1 MKKTLAQLL
10 LAFLKSRQIL
20 TLVPL
25 CIVLH
30 IYSVMSLIHSKH
42 LWEITDPYILSGYFL
57 SYEKG
62 FIPRGLIGTVYSFIT
77 KFISGN
83 MFFALL
89 FAGTILFYLFCFY
102 LLLFR
107 IRQTEDRNISVC
119 FSFPDNTL
127 LSGTGTEKNTSR
139 MFYII
144 AFKHTT

>member
-20 TLVPL
+20 ILVPL

-62 FIPRGLIGTVYSFIT
+62 FIPRGLIGILYRQQAGI
-77 KFISGN
+77 
-83 MFFALL
+83 LL
-89 FAGTILFYLFCFY
+89 RSCA
-102 LLLFR
+102 R
-107 IRQTEDRNISVC
+107 VD
-119 FSFPDNTL
+119 
-127 LSGTGTEKNTSR
+127 
-139 MFYII
+139 
-144 AFKHTT
+144 